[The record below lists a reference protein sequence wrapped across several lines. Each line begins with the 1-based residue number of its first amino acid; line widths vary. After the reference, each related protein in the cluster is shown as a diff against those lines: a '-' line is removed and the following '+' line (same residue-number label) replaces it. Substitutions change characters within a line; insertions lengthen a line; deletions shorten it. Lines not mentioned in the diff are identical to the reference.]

1 METRVAVM
9 SIIVENPNAVEKL
22 NSLLHEYGEY
32 IIGRM
37 GIPYRKRNINI
48 ISIALDAPQDT
59 TAALAGKVGNLQGVS
74 AKTAYSSIISKV

>member
-9 SIIVENPNAVEKL
+9 SIIVEDSDSVEKL
-22 NSLLHEYGEY
+22 NSILHQYGAY

-37 GIPYRKRNINI
+37 GLPHRKRNINI

-59 TAALAGKVGNLQGVS
+59 ISALAGKVGGLRGVS
-74 AKTAYSSIISKV
+74 VKTAYSGVTGKE